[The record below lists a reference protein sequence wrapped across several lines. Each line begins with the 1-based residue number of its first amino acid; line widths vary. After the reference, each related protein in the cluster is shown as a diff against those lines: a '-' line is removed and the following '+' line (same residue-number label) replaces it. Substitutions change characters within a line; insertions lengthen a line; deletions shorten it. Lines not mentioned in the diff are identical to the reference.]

1 MQAVQTQTLDLMR
14 FTQVGGGENAV
25 EAAWPVY
32 RDSGAVSTAVVYIV
46 LEPGM
51 HLPRHTDSA
60 EEVLVVLEGE
70 IEAAIGDERGRLSAG
85 GVAVVPAM
93 VPHGLANAG
102 TTTARIAGVFPAN
115 TIVSTFE
122 RDFDQT
128 GGRVVGTPPPAEA
141 LEAVGA

>member
-1 MQAVQTQTLDLMR
+1 MQAVQTQALDLMR

-32 RDSGAVSTAVVYIV
+32 RDSGAASTAVVYIV

-51 HLPRHTDSA
+51 RLPRHTDSA

-70 IEAAIGDERGRLSAG
+70 IEATIGEERGRLSAG
-85 GVAVVPAM
+85 GVAVVPSM
-93 VPHGLANAG
+93 VPHGLVNAG
-102 TTTARIAGVFPAN
+102 PATARIAGVFSAN
-115 TIVSTFE
+115 TVVSTFE

-141 LEAVGA
+141 LAAA